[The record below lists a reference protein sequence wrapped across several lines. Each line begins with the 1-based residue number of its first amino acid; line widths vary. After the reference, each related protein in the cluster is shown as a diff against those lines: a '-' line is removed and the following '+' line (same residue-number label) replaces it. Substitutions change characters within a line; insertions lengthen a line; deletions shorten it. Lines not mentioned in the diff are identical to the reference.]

1 MERPLTSWK
10 EIATHFN
17 KSVRTVQRWEQQF
30 GLPVRRP
37 DAHNH
42 GIVLAFPSEL
52 DTWLRTHVIVRAE
65 NGDSAQTMAEVMP
78 TTRTM
83 VLSCSLSDFH
93 ATRTKSTALAQQT
106 HELLKKVQL
115 SFDRLKK
122 NVDRSGELYVRFGKE
137 RQRAMAALAG
147 ADGEEPARSKAP
159 RTARAS

>member
-52 DTWLRTHVIVRAE
+52 DTWLRMHLVVRAQ
-65 NGDSAQTMAEVMP
+65 NGDAAEATAGLMP
-78 TTRTM
+78 ETRT
-83 VLSCSLSDFH
+83 VALSCSLSEFR
-93 ATRTKSTALAQQT
+93 ATREKHGLLLRRT
-106 HELLKKVQL
+106 HELLTRVRTNFEELRKKVGG
-115 SFDRLKK
+115 SAHK
-122 NVDRSGELYVRFGKE
+122 RFGALP
-137 RQRAMAALAG
+137 RQAMAVSPTAV
-147 ADGEEPARSKAP
+147 GEERRPAKPSP
-159 RTARAS
+159 SARAS